1 MRKIIILII
10 VIYASWILYNNYIEN
25 NEREITNKKIKEMY
39 IKKEIKILKIIV
51 DEYNKRIKYVTDK
64 KVYEIIV
71 NKRIIEKIEKEYE
84 KIEIK
89 YRKEPEIII
98 KIIKLIIYIYI
109 TIEVLKIIFPLKKE
123 KEEIRD
129 NKINE
134 EESFNIIKSEE
145 IEETFEDIIGNKKI
159 KEEMKQCIDY
169 IKNKEKYERVGYKIP
184 KGIIINGPPGTGK
197 TMIAKAMAKEA
208 GIKYIYTTGSS
219 FIEKYAGTGQK
230 RVKEIFR
237 YARKNSPC
245 IIFIDEIDGIGNKRN
260 EEGEVSMEYIST
272 INQLLTEMDGIEEN
286 KDIIVI
292 GATNMIE
299 IIDKSI
305 TRSGRIDKIINVRE
319 PDIEEREELFKLYM
333 KKIKK
338 REKIGEEK
346 IKYYAKIT
354 IGLTG
359 ADIKNII
366 NTGLGISL
374 KKEKEG
380 VSDKEIL
387 EAIEEIMIGERN
399 IEKKINEEEKKMIAV
414 HESGHAIMMHVL
426 KNTKKP
432 LQISILPRGNTALG
446 YTTEEYQEKQIH
458 KRNDLEDEIC
468 VLLAGRLSEEI
479 IYGKNVSTGAVED
492 IERATKIAYDYV
504 TIYGYDEEVNM
515 INYNIIEGMSEY
527 MKKIIDMK
535 VQIIINKNRIRVLN
549 ILKKHKNVLI
559 ELSKKLKE
567 KEILHK
573 KDIKK
578 ILKDNIKNIY

>member
-1 MRKIIILII
+1 M
-10 VIYASWILYNNYIEN
+10 IYASWILYNNYIEN